1 MTVFFISADA
11 GEVDKESTKLDL
23 AGMMTSQEVEGTSSK
38 DQLKPSSS
46 KTGLKKTGKLPEFVL
61 HRTPPPYTNVT
72 DMFILTLSFI
82 MTPLDAYTD
91 LHLEAFGHHYDSV
104 AFLLS

>member
-1 MTVFFISADA
+1 MHRLNSLKFMTVFFISADA

-46 KTGLKKTGKLPEFVL
+46 KTNLKKTGKLPEFVL

-72 DMFILTLSFI
+72 VYINPFFYYDTFRC
-82 MTPLDAYTD
+82 
-91 LHLEAFGHHYDSV
+91 LH
-104 AFLLS
+104 

>member
-1 MTVFFISADA
+1 MTVFLISADA

-23 AGMMTSQEVEGTSSK
+23 ACMMTSQEVEGTGNK

-61 HRTPPPYTNVT
+61 HRTPPLPYTNVT
-72 DMFILTLSFI
+72 VDINPFFYYDTFRC
-82 MTPLDAYTD
+82 
-91 LHLEAFGHHYDSV
+91 LH
-104 AFLLS
+104 